1 MASKAGEV
9 EGKAGEEAGEN
20 AGVEAGDEA
29 GEKAEK
35 KEVVEAKVNSL
46 WHLANIR
53 HLTSVELK
61 DFLSP
66 SSLFP

>member
-9 EGKAGEEAGEN
+9 EGKAGVEAGD
-20 AGVEAGDEA
+20 EAGDEA

-46 WHLANIR
+46 WHLANVR

-61 DFLSP
+61 DFLTP

>member
-9 EGKAGEEAGEN
+9 EGKAEEK

-46 WHLANIR
+46 WHLANVR
-53 HLTSVELK
+53 HLTSVDLK
-61 DFLSP
+61 DFLTP